1 MTGSLGFVV
10 PVISGKGGVGK
21 STVAVNLAIALASRG
36 ASVALVDC
44 DFYGPSIPTLMGD
57 GQIVPDEDK
66 ADAGVAVE
74 SSTSSRKESSGEKI
88 PSLVIR
94 IPKKKIVLSSG
105 SHSSEDETMAVGE
118 EYEEDIGGSGLRIF
132 AVMLG
137 TVGISMT
144 LLSLFWAIFLMNH
157 VELDWWF
164 RILIF
169 VSTFLMGVMGLVL
182 AGFIFLVVRIAGRIE
197 LLTSD

>member
-1 MTGSLGFVV
+1 MEEIVFFCTNCGTKLSAGDDE
-10 PVISGKGGVGK
+10 I
-21 STVAVNLAIALASRG
+21 G
-36 ASVALVDC
+36 AEFEC
-44 DFYGPSIPTLMGD
+44 PKCNTT
-57 GQIVPDEDK
+57 QIVPDEGK
-66 ADAGVAVE
+66 SDAGVVVE
-74 SSTSSRKESSGEKI
+74 SPTPPRKESSGEKI

-118 EYEEDIGGSGLRIF
+118 EYDEDMGGSGLRIF

-137 TVGISMT
+137 TIGISLS
-144 LLSLFWAIFLMNH
+144 LLSLFWAIFVMNQ

-164 RILIF
+164 RLMIF
-169 VSTFLMGVMGLVL
+169 ISTFLMGVMGLVL